1 MYLGTFVAAIA
12 LTCTYFFYTI
22 EEPKDRDLQKLK
34 LIDWPGLVGLVG
46 SLICLLTAID
56 AAGSGTFAWKSP
68 SAISLLVVGGVLLLA
83 FVAIEAKLAQN
94 PMIPLSLFKNRTA
107 ATVLVSELF
116 FGITFYPTYVYA
128 PLYLQVIF
136 RFTGLQSGFHFLPFL
151 LGLVIAA
158 VLAGLLMSV
167 IGRTREV
174 SWFATSILIAGAGA
188 MSTLDEHSSDAQRIG
203 CMILIGAACGLCI
216 CSLLLNA
223 QNCVEDERYELIYQ
237 FT

>member
-1 MYLGTFVAAIA
+1 MAAVALI
-12 LTCTYFFYTI
+12 CVFFFYTI

-46 SLICLLTAID
+46 SLVCLLTAID
-56 AAGSGTFAWKSP
+56 AAGSGTFEWNSP
-68 SAISLLVVGGVLLLA
+68 TAISLLVVGGVLLVSFIVNEANLA
-83 FVAIEAKLAQN
+83 KY
-94 PMIPLSLFKNRTA
+94 PMIPLTLFKNRTA
-107 ATVLVSELF
+107 ATVLISELF

-128 PLYLQVIF
+128 PLYLQVIC

-151 LGLVIAA
+151 LGLVVAA

-167 IGRTREV
+167 IRRIREV
-174 SWFATSILIAGAGA
+174 SWFATSTLIAGAGA
-188 MSTLDEHSSDAQRIG
+188 MSTLDENSSDAHRIG

-223 QNCVEDERYELIYQ
+223 QNCVKDERYELILLI
-237 FT
+237 T